1 MLTALI
7 ATGMPRQQAYE
18 AVQRLAMQSWESRRP
33 FPELVRA
40 DAAMREKLGA
50 QLDERAA
57 DGLFDPAF
65 YLRHE
70 DEIYARVL
78 GHQG

>member
-1 MLTALI
+1 
-7 ATGMPRQQAYE
+7 MPWVRP
-18 AVQRLAMQSWESRRP
+18 MQSWESRRP

-50 QLDERAA
+50 QLDEDTV

-78 GHQG
+78 GRTE